1 MAPVTTVR
9 VFGKP
14 ITHAHHGS
22 RHQRAL
28 AALKN
33 MHADGKSDHATQFTN
48 ELKKTTPATVSTTIG
63 KVYNAT
69 GDEVKYVTVKN
80 WSGSVVGT
88 YPVSIMN
95 GQWAVFQHVGTKGND
110 RQGSVAAVVYGIEDF
125 ADIMVAWNNPWK
137 TATGGNNTAYCE
149 MNGPGYFG
157 DSYDWDAA
165 YQKLLKS
172 ETETTTTM
180 SGYGTKVSI
189 EAGGNAPVYTA
200 IFYVET

>member
-1 MAPVTTVR
+1 MAPVTVVR

-14 ITHAHHGS
+14 ITDGS
-22 RHQRAL
+22 RAQRAQ

-33 MHADGKSDHATQFTN
+33 MNADGKSDQATQFTN

-63 KVYNAT
+63 WVYNAT
-69 GDEVKYVTVKN
+69 GDEVKYVGEKN
-80 WSGSVVGT
+80 WSGSVVEKF
-88 YPVSIMN
+88 PVSIMN
-95 GQWAVFQHVGTKGND
+95 GQWAVFQHVGTKGKD

-125 ADIMVAWNNPWK
+125 ADMMVAWNNPWK
-137 TATGGNNTAYCE
+137 TATGGSNNSAYCE

-165 YQKLLKS
+165 KQKLLNSK
-172 ETETTTTM
+172 TETTTTM

-189 EAGGNAPVYTA
+189 KAGGNAPIYTA
-200 IFYVET
+200 IFYIEP